1 MHVHRDLT
9 IFYMSKVIRIT
20 YILSYMYTFVNKNE
34 INILNL
40 YYTLIEFNMLVN
52 MYAEELNKNLVY

>member
-1 MHVHRDLT
+1 MHVQRDLK
-9 IFYMSKVIRIT
+9 ILYMSNVIRIT

-40 YYTLIEFNMLVN
+40 YHTLIEFNMLVN

>member
-1 MHVHRDLT
+1 MHVQRDLK
-9 IFYMSKVIRIT
+9 IFYMSNVIRIT

-40 YYTLIEFNMLVN
+40 YYTLIEFNMLVT
-52 MYAEELNKNLVY
+52 MYAEKLNKNLVY